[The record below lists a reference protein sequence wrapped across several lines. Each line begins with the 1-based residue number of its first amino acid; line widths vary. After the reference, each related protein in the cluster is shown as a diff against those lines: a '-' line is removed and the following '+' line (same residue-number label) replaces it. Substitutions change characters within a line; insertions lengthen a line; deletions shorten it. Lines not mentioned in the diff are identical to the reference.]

1 MAEPNHVCNVNR
13 GLNQSKT
20 SYLFNTLFSAAVTS
34 HWLCLAVDMSGDVA
48 RIDGGV
54 MWVSGDAVFLY
65 RSEDVKEPR
74 KL

>member
-1 MAEPNHVCNVNR
+1 MVC
-13 GLNQSKT
+13 
-20 SYLFNTLFSAAVTS
+20 AAVIS

-54 MWVSGDAVFLY
+54 VWMSGDAVFLY
-65 RSEDVKEPR
+65 RSEDVKELS